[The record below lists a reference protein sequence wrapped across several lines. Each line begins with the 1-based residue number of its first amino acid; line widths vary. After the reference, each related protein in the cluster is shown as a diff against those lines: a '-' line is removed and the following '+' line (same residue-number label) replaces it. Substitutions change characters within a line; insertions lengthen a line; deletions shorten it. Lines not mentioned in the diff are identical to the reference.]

1 MLLCLNLSEL
11 ERQAN
16 IARNKALLEDL
27 ELSDAVNNIG
37 FSKKPPLPPSKAK
50 AKARPVQPTKRAKR
64 EVFEDPGP
72 RRQSA
77 RLKRSADDPNE
88 GPEKK
93 RARLVSTLINTAAI
107 VSCLTFWDNS
117 RSKRRRSRDGRLKT
131 SVFKPRSVRGRQE
144 NLVTKTSSSR
154 PSSASRTP
162 KTKMNRRTSGG

>member
-1 MLLCLNLSEL
+1 MLLFLDLSEL

-27 ELSDAVNNIG
+27 ELADAVNNIG
-37 FSKKPPLPPSKAK
+37 FSKKPPLLPPKAK
-50 AKARPVQPTKRAKR
+50 AKAKPVQPVKRAKR

-93 RARLVSTLINTAAI
+93 RARLVSTLINPAAI